1 MPFET
6 VCCTESYL
14 SPKNPILGI
23 LRILGNDS
31 EFTVEHSYA
40 IFHILIIL
48 TGNCIISVT
57 EVWSFTTGNLQTG
70 ICHIVFP
77 GFTFWKLNFLLIVNP
92 LLRVFRV
99 GRIEETFFSAE
110 PFFINEIVLCITNP
124 CRSKYLCLILC
135 TLRLFFFRLYGTWSD
150 NLLVIVFLLRILF
163 DQLIVLLLCNHLAF
177 F

>member
-6 VCCTESYL
+6 ICCTESNL

-48 TGNCIISVT
+48 TSNGIISVT
-57 EVWSFTTGNLQTG
+57 EVWSLATGNLQTG
-70 ICHIVFP
+70 ISHIVFP
-77 GFTFWKLNFLLIVNP
+77 ALTFRKLNFLLIVNP

-99 GRIEETFFSAE
+99 GRIEESLFSAE
-110 PFFINEIVLCITNP
+110 PFFINEIVLCITDP
-124 CRSKYLCLILC
+124 CRSKHLSLILC
-135 TLRLFFFRLYGTWSD
+135 TLRLFFFRLYCTWSD

-163 DQLIVLLLCNHLAF
+163 DQLIILLLRNHLAF